1 LTTTKNETK
10 VTEILLKGAL
20 NTNIYY
26 YLFFFYF
33 QLRSSFS
40 KAFAKKK
47 NRNGSMSD
55 CEMDIGSLRS
65 NASAPNSP
73 LMQVHMTNGPSFIK
87 GSHSS
92 GA

>member
-1 LTTTKNETK
+1 LTTTTKNETK
-10 VTEILLKGAL
+10 VTEILLKVAL

-47 NRNGSMSD
+47 NRNG
-55 CEMDIGSLRS
+55 GKVP
-65 NASAPNSP
+65 SALLCPGVYTAVKMA
-73 LMQVHMTNGPSFIK
+73 LIE
-87 GSHSS
+87 
-92 GA
+92 